1 MIMIMKENE
10 FYESVI
16 QESKK
21 KIESE
26 LNDKHWYYH
35 QQGEAKTKL
44 EQYESAIKDLDEAI
58 KLKPDESWH
67 YFHRALANFE
77 LEQYE
82 SAIKDLDE
90 AIKLKPDET
99 WRYFHRARA
108 KKELKKY
115 RDAIKDLDEAINWY
129 PLNYAAYKMREEISA
144 KLGQEVE

>member
-1 MIMIMKENE
+1 MIMKENE

-99 WRYFHRARA
+99 WR
-108 KKELKKY
+108 
-115 RDAIKDLDEAINWY
+115 
-129 PLNYAAYKMREEISA
+129 
-144 KLGQEVE
+144 